1 MNVRDEGDILERE
14 RERAWV
20 LGQKWR
26 EKEGHRLG
34 EEEEERK

>member
-26 EKEGHRLG
+26 EREGQRW
-34 EEEEERK
+34 EEEGEERK